1 MNLWMK
7 SMIKPN
13 KPILYDI
20 SLAAYEWLEAYSEAR
35 KACGDS
41 ECARVE
47 RENLRQALGL
57 NKPVKNVRE
66 IVKK

>member
-1 MNLWMK
+1 MK
-7 SMIKPN
+7 KPN
-13 KPILYDI
+13 KPVLYDAA
-20 SLAAYEWLEAYSEAR
+20 LASYEWLEAYSEAR
-35 KACGDS
+35 KAYGDN

-57 NKPVKNVRE
+57 NKLVENIRE